1 MAQSKQN
8 VWSSYG
14 DTNYV
19 EYVLAC
25 ESGDEMQLI
34 QQLKGG
40 KYKPNPVL
48 ASSIL
53 KIKSKSEKIA

>member
-1 MAQSKQN
+1 M
-8 VWSSYG
+8 
-14 DTNYV
+14 

-40 KYKPNPVL
+40 KYKPNPIL